1 MLNSVLVNTY
11 TWKLYSVSLLT
22 ESKELGCVDGE
33 TAFGGFDVNLAHHS
47 HYLKVGVK
55 AVRWKMQ
62 SKSCMEFS
70 FLIKPIFILEF
81 WSFKYAHNFYEKRQ
95 NN

>member
-1 MLNSVLVNTY
+1 M
-11 TWKLYSVSLLT
+11 
-22 ESKELGCVDGE
+22 DGE

-81 WSFKYAHNFYEKRQ
+81 
-95 NN
+95 